1 MQNPIKILISL
12 IFSGNRV
19 SLNIGQSS
27 KFVSGRDILS
37 SSSRSLLPRTLIL
50 HSFAAR
56 QRCLNARSGLTRILN
71 VTSAGVRFRVTT
83 HDCIMLNAE
92 KCHVS
97 RHCGVPRYFDP
108 IIVVGSLVSQ
118 TYRNFILNNKLQIW
132 GCRWGSNDWR
142 LNKHR
147 DSSGQVSFNISIWSS
162 QSFSRST

>member
-1 MQNPIKILISL
+1 MRGERTDSNGLGDQASFLKETQIYFIIIIDSIVREVSQNPITILISL

-97 RHCGVPRYFDP
+97 RHCDVPRYFDP

-118 TYRNFILNNKLQIW
+118 TYRNFILNNKLQI
-132 GCRWGSNDWR
+132 
-142 LNKHR
+142 
-147 DSSGQVSFNISIWSS
+147 
-162 QSFSRST
+162 